1 VAVPSVLLV
10 ERLSSAALVAASSS
24 GVVTAGLAASQAPST
39 LLVPFGWLRNLML
52 VLAGLVTGVGAYALV
67 LASIQAMTRR

>member
-1 VAVPSVLLV
+1 MAIPSVLLV

-24 GVVTAGLAASQAPST
+24 EVVTVELAASHAPST
-39 LLVPFGWLRNLML
+39 LLVPFGWLRNLTL

-67 LASIQAMTRR
+67 FAGIRAATRR